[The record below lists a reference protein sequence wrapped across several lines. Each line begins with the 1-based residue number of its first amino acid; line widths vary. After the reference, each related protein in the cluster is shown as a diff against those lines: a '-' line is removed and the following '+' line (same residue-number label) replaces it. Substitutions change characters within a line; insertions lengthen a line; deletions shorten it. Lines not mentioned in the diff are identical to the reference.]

1 MLATG
6 SSTPSSSTMAL
17 LGATFFAAAGAGVA
31 GAGVAAAAPEDSEAA
46 GAGAADPALGGV
58 TTDFFLPPLPPFFP
72 PVANH
77 EIRFGTHAFL
87 PRSAGHNCPVVR
99 PDSPD
104 ACHAGRGWWEADLG
118 IEMKESSREGEAD
131 LSPS

>member
-1 MLATG
+1 
-6 SSTPSSSTMAL
+6 MAL

-31 GAGVAAAAPEDSEAA
+31 AAAAAAPEDSEAA

-77 EIRFGTHAFL
+77 EIRIGTHAFV
-87 PRSAGHNCPVVR
+87 PRSAGHNCPVV
-99 PDSPD
+99 
-104 ACHAGRGWWEADLG
+104 AGCLSR
-118 IEMKESSREGEAD
+118 REGMVGGRLGHPDEGIIMGM
-131 LSPS
+131 

>member
-31 GAGVAAAAPEDSEAA
+31 GAAAAAAAAAAPEDSEAA
-46 GAGAADPALGGV
+46 GAGAGAADSALGGV
-58 TTDFFLPPLPPFFP
+58 TTDFFLPPLLPFFP

-77 EIRFGTHAFL
+77 EIRIGTHAFV
-87 PRSAGHNCPVVR
+87 PRSAGHYCPVVR
-99 PDSPD
+99 PDV
-104 ACHAGRGWWEADLG
+104 AGCLSR
-118 IEMKESSREGEAD
+118 REGMVGGRLGHPDEGIIMGM
-131 LSPS
+131 